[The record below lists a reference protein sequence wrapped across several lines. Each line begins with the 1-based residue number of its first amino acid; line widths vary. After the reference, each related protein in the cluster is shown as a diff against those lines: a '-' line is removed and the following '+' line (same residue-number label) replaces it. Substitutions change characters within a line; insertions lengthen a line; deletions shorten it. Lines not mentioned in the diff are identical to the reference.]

1 MTRSSGDRSPTYLV
15 HGFTQTPESWGPV
28 TEALGAT
35 AVDAPAN
42 TLWDA
47 AGALARHG
55 AGTWIGYSMGGRM
68 ALHLALSHPSV
79 VERLVLVS
87 ATAGIDDP
95 AAREAR
101 IASDEALA
109 ARAERIGAEAF
120 VAEWVAQPMF
130 AGLPPLPRTDDLP
143 VMVAHLRQ
151 SGAGAQQSLWHRL
164 GELSMPVLVVTG
176 GRDQKFGELG
186 DRLTTAIQHAEHVV
200 VEGAGHAVPFERP
213 DEFVDVVRRWL
224 AH

>member
-143 VMVAHLRQ
+143 VMVAGDPAR
-151 SGAGAQQSLWHRL
+151 GARG
-164 GELSMPVLVVTG
+164 GG
-176 GRDQKFGELG
+176 GR
-186 DRLTTAIQHAEHVV
+186 RSRR
-200 VEGAGHAVPFERP
+200 AVRAARR
-213 DEFVDVVRRWL
+213 VRRRRAPL
-224 AH
+224 ARPLTRHRQAGGE